1 MPFLILQILCFGKAG
16 NNSSAVRSSMFGTKK
31 QFKIF
36 KGQTNTD
43 ADNKD
48 SKQSTGGDKGVAICT
63 PTSSKTFISDAMSQ
77 SNKKMNGNQT
87 NVATTISPGT
97 NMQVP
102 LKCIYKVIII
112 DHYFSLANYPQVS
125 INVYQFFSDE
135 SQ

>member
-1 MPFLILQILCFGKAG
+1 
-16 NNSSAVRSSMFGTKK
+16 MFGTKK

-102 LKCIYKVIII
+102 LNVFVKSLLFFII
-112 DHYFSLANYPQVS
+112 SLANYSQVL
-125 INVYQFFSDE
+125 IDFYRFFLDE

>member
-1 MPFLILQILCFGKAG
+1 
-16 NNSSAVRSSMFGTKK
+16 MFGTKK

-87 NVATTISPGT
+87 NAATTISPGT

-102 LKCIYKVIII
+102 LKFICKVIVII
-112 DHYFSLANYPQVS
+112 HYSLAKYHQIS
-125 INVYQFFSDE
+125 IDVYQFFSDE

>member
-1 MPFLILQILCFGKAG
+1 MSLLILQILCFGKAG

-102 LKCIYKVIII
+102 LKYICKVIII
-112 DHYFSLANYPQVS
+112 IHF
-125 INVYQFFSDE
+125 I
-135 SQ
+135 

>member
-1 MPFLILQILCFGKAG
+1 
-16 NNSSAVRSSMFGTKK
+16 MFGTKK

-102 LKCIYKVIII
+102 LKFNCKVIII
-112 DHYFSLANYPQVS
+112 FHYSLAKYHQIS
-125 INVYQFFSDE
+125 IDVYQFFTDE